1 MLELYENIRKRRIE
15 LNMTQEELAKKTGY
29 SGKRVIAKIEK
40 GKVDLTQTKIIAFA
54 EALRIAPGDLMGWDG
69 IEVFELDANE
79 TADLIKKYSLL
90 SAANK
95 KAVSSL
101 IDNLLEAQSMEY
113 SLLINTNNHLSES
126 SESSFSTLLISEI
139 RFGFI

>member
-29 SGKRVIAKIEK
+29 SGKSVIAKIEK
-40 GKVDLTQTKIIAFA
+40 GKVDLTQTKILAFA
-54 EALRIAPGDLMGWDG
+54 EALRVAPGDLMGWDG
-69 IEVFELDANE
+69 IEVVELDASE

-101 IDNLLEAQSMEY
+101 IDNLLEAQSME
-113 SLLINTNNHLSES
+113 
-126 SESSFSTLLISEI
+126 
-139 RFGFI
+139 